1 MSFNLH
7 RVCLRSY
14 VGFSVGTWLFVHL
27 AVPSFHLRSNVFS
40 FVLQIRL
47 GFPHPLV
54 LSFTHCSYNQLLD
67 PMGIDLLH
75 YAHGGERVVSHDVI

>member
-27 AVPSFHLRSNVFS
+27 AVPCFHLHSDVFS

-54 LSFTHCSYNQLLD
+54 FNFTHCIYNELLD
-67 PMGIDLLH
+67 PMGIHLLH